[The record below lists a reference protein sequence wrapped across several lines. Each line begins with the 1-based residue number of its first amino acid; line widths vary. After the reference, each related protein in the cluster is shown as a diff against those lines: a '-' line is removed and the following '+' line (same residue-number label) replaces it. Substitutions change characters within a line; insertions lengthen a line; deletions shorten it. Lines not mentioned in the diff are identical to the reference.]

1 MRRRLCTSFGLSKEP
16 AEVFEKCGDDG
27 FIRRQHLSGQYIPI
41 VRHCINRS
49 SDVLRQY
56 GQLMGSFE
64 VETAG
69 LREKF

>member
-1 MRRRLCTSFGLSKEP
+1 VHELRLSKEP

-27 FIRRQHLSGQYIPI
+27 FIRRQLLSGQYIPV
-41 VRHCINRS
+41 VRHRINGS